1 MDRHASDGCL
11 KLSGTVVRYRPFEYM
26 RGDRVRFGWRTLLG
40 FVLVTVVIL
49 HGFDS
54 SFVID
59 GDTLG
64 VLGMLLVLALAGELE
79 SAKFAGF
86 DVRFRRRALSQI
98 EHEVESLP
106 PSDAQPDSHEEEA
119 EPDLLVRGPT
129 ARAHMSLSS
138 LAQEDPKAAV
148 LAFLLDIERDV
159 RALYDLLMGAEGPG
173 ADVPF
178 SRCVDV
184 LTTYGVISPSEAR
197 ILLDITTLR
206 NSYVHGRWVDA
217 DEAARL
223 LAVGARILPS
233 LHLARRRVG
242 EAFERRV
249 SEVLESVTGLSF
261 EREPKLAAE
270 GVRFRPDFL
279 ITAPK
284 RYAVEARLASHSP
297 GIDRARG
304 MLSNAVAMATAANL
318 ETTVVVVPAGT
329 GSGLKRA
336 IEAGSTDWR
345 VIEIVSIDSLKGW
358 LEDHM
363 NRKDRGGSDDPSPG

>member
-1 MDRHASDGCL
+1 
-11 KLSGTVVRYRPFEYM
+11 M

-40 FVLVTVVIL
+40 IVLVTVVIL

-54 SFVID
+54 SFVVD

-98 EHEVESLP
+98 EHEVDGLP
-106 PSDAQPDSHEEEA
+106 PADAGPDSHEEA
-119 EPDLLVRGPT
+119 EPDLVARQPT
-129 ARAHMSLSS
+129 ARAHMSLRS
-138 LAQEDPKAAV
+138 LAREDPKTAV
-148 LAFLLDIERDV
+148 LAFLLDVERDV
-159 RALYDLLMGAEGPG
+159 RALYDLLMGAEGSG

-178 SRCVDV
+178 GRCVDV

-197 ILLDITTLR
+197 ILLDITALR
-206 NSYVHGRWVDA
+206 NSYVHGRSVDA

-233 LHLARRRVG
+233 LQLARRRVG

-270 GVRFRPDFL
+270 GVHSRPDFL
-279 ITAPK
+279 ITAPT
-284 RYAVEARLASHSP
+284 RYAVEARLAAHSP
-297 GIDRARG
+297 GNARMRG
-304 MLSNAVAMATAANL
+304 VLNNAIAMATAANL
-318 ETTVVVVPAGT
+318 ELTIVVVPAGR
-329 GSGLKRA
+329 GSELKRA
-336 IEAGSTDWR
+336 IEADSTDWR
-345 VIEIVSIDSLKGW
+345 AIEIVSIDSLKGW

-363 NRKDRGGSDDPSPG
+363 NRGKRGDGDDPSPVDSQG